1 MRVGTMAYGLGVVKG
16 MLLTLQ
22 HVFKPPI
29 TVNYP
34 EYQRDI
40 PVRARTNL
48 LWFEE
53 RCTGCSTCAQACPD
67 GCILVQTS
75 PREDGTLEI
84 ERYEID
90 FRICMYCGLCTE
102 ACPYQ
107 AIQAGGRYNDAQYI
121 FEDMYRNKETL
132 TNESKEYL
140 KSTNGRYPNGQTQ
153 EDNPLLTS
161 IPTARSRVN
170 TAGVDVPI
178 GPQRLHIR
186 KKQNPQ

>member
-1 MRVGTMAYGLGVVKG
+1 MAYGLGVVKG

-34 EYQRDI
+34 EYERDI

-121 FEDMYRNKETL
+121 FENMYRNKESL
-132 TNESKEYL
+132 TNEAKEYL
-140 KSTNGRYPNGQTQ
+140 KSTDGEYPNGQTQ
-153 EDNPLLTS
+153 EDNPLITAT
-161 IPTARSRVN
+161 PTARSRVN

-178 GPQRLHIR
+178 GHQRLPIR
-186 KKQNPQ
+186 KKQK